1 MARHKLR
8 WGLWKAI
15 VGNAAIAA
23 GVFFL
28 FIGALAAEAQSGADI
43 AGTWQGTVQGGKGPR
58 VVLKVVKGDAAT
70 EWGGLVY
77 ELDSNIAFAGRTTT
91 SMSLQG
97 GVLRFT
103 VKSTEASYEGKL
115 STDGALFAG
124 TWTQGGQAHSLELV
138 RATEATAWDIPKE
151 DAAMPKDADPD
162 WDVTTVRPADPDSR
176 SNGFHLNGR
185 NIFIEDESVESMLLV
200 GFGVHRKQLANAPDW
215 LNTDRWDAKG
225 VPDVLGQPNN
235 KQFEG
240 MVQKLLVERFGL
252 KFHWE
257 TRDLSVYGV
266 NVAKGGVKLVKS
278 AGDPN
283 GLPDETGN
291 GGNGQQTMR
300 FTNVSM
306 DDFAESMEFEMD
318 KPIVN
323 QTGLEGKY
331 DFTLRWTYD
340 EGRVGADPNAPPGL
354 FTAVQ
359 EQLGLKFDSV
369 KAPAKVLVIDH
380 VEKPSAN

>member
-1 MARHKLR
+1 
-8 WGLWKAI
+8 
-15 VGNAAIAA
+15 
-23 GVFFL
+23 
-28 FIGALAAEAQSGADI
+28 
-43 AGTWQGTVQGGKGPR
+43 
-58 VVLKVVKGDAAT
+58 
-70 EWGGLVY
+70 
-77 ELDSNIAFAGRTTT
+77 
-91 SMSLQG
+91 
-97 GVLRFT
+97 
-103 VKSTEASYEGKL
+103 
-115 STDGALFAG
+115 
-124 TWTQGGQAHSLELV
+124 
-138 RATEATAWDIPKE
+138 
-151 DAAMPKDADPD
+151 
-162 WDVTTVRPADPDSR
+162 
-176 SNGFHLNGR
+176 
-185 NIFIEDESVESMLLV
+185 
-200 GFGVHRKQLANAPDW
+200 
-215 LNTDRWDAKG
+215 

-266 NVAKGGVKLVKS
+266 NVAKGGMKLVKS

-306 DDFAESMEFEMD
+306 DDFAESMEFEVD
-318 KPIVN
+318 KPVVN

>member
-1 MARHKLR
+1 MNRGSRGLKNVAGWAAAVTLIAMGLVARPAMAQ
-8 WGLWKAI
+8 GT
-15 VGNAAIAA
+15 
-23 GVFFL
+23 
-28 FIGALAAEAQSGADI
+28 QDI
-43 AGTWQGTVQGGKGPR
+43 AGAWQGTVQGGKGSR
-58 VVLKVVKGDAAT
+58 VVLKVVKGDGAT
-70 EWGGLVY
+70 EWRGLVY

-103 VKSTEASYEGKL
+103 VKSTEAGYEGKL

-124 TWTQGGQAHSLELV
+124 TWTQGGQAHPLELV

-162 WDVTTVRPADPDSR
+162 WDVSTVRPANPDSR
-176 SNGFHLNGR
+176 SNGFHSSGR
-185 NIFIEDESVESMLLV
+185 NLFFEDESVESMLLV

-215 LNTDRWDAKG
+215 LNTDHWDVKG
-225 VPDVLGQPNN
+225 VPDITGQPNN

-257 TRDLSVYGV
+257 TRELSVYGV
-266 NVAKGGVKLVKS
+266 TVSKGGMKLAKS
-278 AGDPN
+278 VGDPN

-291 GGNGQQTMR
+291 GGNGQQMMR

-306 DDFAESMEFEMD
+306 EDFATSMEFELD
-318 KPIVN
+318 KPVVN
-323 QTGLEGKY
+323 QTGLEGRY

-340 EGRVGADPNAPPGL
+340 EGRAGADPNAPPGL

-369 KAPAKVLVIDH
+369 KAPAKVLVIDA
-380 VEKPSAN
+380 VARPSAN